1 MEQTNA
7 VDASNSQEA
16 MLDQSTVAA
25 VAGVFDTPNP
35 MTEAKPPVYRALMA
49 LKPDGLALGRW
60 ATDAGLARNY
70 FNGLE
75 KHGNPGQEAVDALL
89 LAAGASR
96 SDYERALEHAK
107 ATDKSFVL
115 SEVIGIA
122 RGARDVRAAFFGEE
136 PLPPVPLVGS
146 AVGGEFDGVEEHIE
160 LTELHHGQVL
170 DYIARPDFLAKDP
183 QAYALRIVG
192 ESMVPALKPGHEV
205 WVSPR
210 DSIGIGDTVI
220 VQLRGGTDQNEGIKM
235 VLVKELVRR
244 GSDYIELRQFN
255 PATTF
260 RVEIARV
267 GAIHKV
273 KGARF

>member
-1 MEQTNA
+1 MAASDA
-7 VDASNSQEA
+7 VFVSNSQA
-16 MLDQSTVAA
+16 TMLDQTSVAVSLA
-25 VAGVFDTPNP
+25 LFDTPNTMAEP
-35 MTEAKPPVYRALMA
+35 KPPVYRALMA

-75 KHGNPGQEAVDALL
+75 KHGNPSQDVVDALL
-89 LAAGASR
+89 SAISATRA
-96 SDYERALEHAK
+96 DYERSLEHAK
-107 ATDKSFVL
+107 QTDSEFVL
-115 SEVIGIA
+115 SEVVGIA
-122 RGARDVRAAFFGEE
+122 RGSRDTRMAIFGDE

-146 AVGGEFDGVEEHIE
+146 AIGGDFGSVEEHIE
-160 LTELHHGQVL
+160 LTELYYGQVL
-170 DYIARPDFLAKDP
+170 DYVSRPDFLAKDP

-210 DSIGIGDTVI
+210 EGVGIGDTVI
-220 VQLRGGTDQNEGIKM
+220 VQLRGGTDQDQGVKM

-244 GSDYIELRQFN
+244 SSEYVELRQYN
-255 PATTF
+255 PPTMF

-267 GAIHKV
+267 AAMHKV
-273 KGARF
+273 KGARY